1 MTQDRPLRHAEASTH
16 ATGKGTQN
24 MPDLQPDGPARRLPE
39 RRLRLLVLAPPLLVL
54 AVLCCLALGSLQML
68 GAARAYV
75 AGESLWSK
83 ARGIAVQALEDHL
96 QSGRAQDLARF
107 EAALTVPDGDRLA
120 REALMRSPVDVAAA
134 RRGFLAG
141 GNQAVDIDGMITLF
155 RLFGD
160 SWIFRDSLQAWM
172 EGDLLLAELRH
183 VAAQL
188 PQSSHATAQA
198 RIRDINQRL
207 LAQEKRFIGSV
218 NAAAHLTERI
228 LQVAL
233 LAATVLMAGLYA
245 WFTHRSLQRR
255 ERDAQAVQLARE
267 RWELAV
273 AASELG
279 RFDLDVEHDRYTLD
293 ARAAE
298 LNGLPAQPVTL
309 ARRDLRE
316 CAHPDDREAT
326 TRQLDDAIQQ
336 GHIVVLR
343 YRVVRPDGGLRH
355 IQSTGRVARHG
366 AHGSLHLMGVLRDVT
381 EEVAQAQAATQRD
394 AAERVAAAQRVFL
407 SRLSHELRTPLN
419 AILGFAQLLDMDRS
433 STLSAPQHQQVQ
445 WILNAGRQ
453 LLSLVEDVLDLSKV
467 EAGEVSMSPR
477 ALVLQQVLCDCLPL
491 VETVRQARGVRVVDA
506 LPTEP
511 LSVWADPQRLQQ
523 VLINLLSN
531 GCKYNRAGGELRVT
545 ARVEG
550 EAIAVDV
557 CDEGL
562 GLSEAEQAELF
573 QPFRRPAKGSAQIEG
588 TGLGLYIV
596 RQLLQRMQGSISVR
610 SQAGEGTCFTV
621 RLPRASPDTE
631 LDATPDLSLP
641 ATAAI
646 QANAAS
652 ETTPVS

>member
-1 MTQDRPLRHAEASTH
+1 MPQGRP
-16 ATGKGTQN
+16 QN
-24 MPDLQPDGPARRLPE
+24 MPDLQPDGPAPRPPE

-54 AVLCCLALGSLQML
+54 AVLCGLALGSLQML

-83 ARGIAVQALEDHL
+83 ARGVAVQALEDHL

-120 REALMRSPVDVAAA
+120 REALMRSPVDVATA

-183 VAAQL
+183 VAVQL
-188 PQSSHATAQA
+188 PQVPRATAQA
-198 RIRDINQRL
+198 RIREINQRL

-233 LAATVLMAGLYA
+233 LAATVLMAALYA
-245 WFTHRSLQRR
+245 WFAHRSLLRR

-273 AASELG
+273 AASGLG
-279 RFDLDVEHDRYTLD
+279 RFDLDVAHDRYTLD

-298 LNGLPAQPVTL
+298 LNGLPAQAITL

-326 TRQLDDAIQQ
+326 TQLLDDAIQHGQ
-336 GHIVVLR
+336 IVALR
-343 YRVVRPDGGLRH
+343 YRVVRPDGRVH
-355 IQSTGRVARHG
+355 HVQSTGRVARHG
-366 AHGSLHLMGVLRDVT
+366 AHGGLHLMGVLRDVT
-381 EEVAQAQAATQRD
+381 EEVAQAQATTQRD

-433 STLSAPQHQQVQ
+433 TTMTAPQHQQVQ

-477 ALVLQQVLCDCLPL
+477 VLALQQVLHDCLPL
-491 VETVRQARGVRVVDA
+491 VETVRQARGVQVVDA
-506 LPTEP
+506 LPAEP

-523 VLINLLSN
+523 VLVNLLSN
-531 GCKYNRAGGELRVT
+531 GCKYNRPGGQLRVA

-557 CDEGL
+557 CDEGI
-562 GLSEAEQAELF
+562 GLSEAEQADLF
-573 QPFRRPAKGSAQIEG
+573 QPFRRPAKGSAQVEG

-596 RQLLQRMQGSISVR
+596 RQLLLRMHGSITVR

-621 RLPRASPDTE
+621 RLPRASPDI
-631 LDATPDLSLP
+631 APGLSVP
-641 ATAAI
+641 ATATRPV
-646 QANAAS
+646 S